1 MAVLRLTGRAV
12 PSFSDVP
19 GLAPR
24 QPRSCRL
31 HV

>member
-12 PSFSDVP
+12 PSFPDVP

-24 QPRSCRL
+24 QPRLAACM
-31 HV
+31 